1 MEEEIPGSTEQTP
14 AEARGGKS
22 FWYCTV
28 LATFWNHLITSVICM
43 CMSQLKRENAR
54 LLEALSV
61 EKNSGSSLKK
71 LQQQVVSL
79 SSQLSQKDRLIKSL
93 EDKVGYLLHNHKQ
106 WKKVS
111 NNFMQLSEI
120 VSLKVKFH

>member
-1 MEEEIPGSTEQTP
+1 
-14 AEARGGKS
+14 
-22 FWYCTV
+22 
-28 LATFWNHLITSVICM
+28 
-43 CMSQLKRENAR
+43 MSQLKRENAR

-93 EDKVGYLLHNHKQ
+93 EEKVGYLLHIHKQ
-106 WKKVS
+106 SKKVS
-111 NNFMQLSEI
+111 NNIMQLSEL
-120 VSLKVKFH
+120 VSLKVEFH